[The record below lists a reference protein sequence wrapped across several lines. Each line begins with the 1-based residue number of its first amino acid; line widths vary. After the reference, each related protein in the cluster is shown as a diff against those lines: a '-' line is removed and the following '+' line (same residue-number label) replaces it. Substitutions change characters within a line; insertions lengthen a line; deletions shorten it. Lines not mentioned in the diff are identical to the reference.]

1 MELFLWGKQRNIT
14 LWNATLFGN
23 LQEDFHLEEKK
34 KVEMMDVLT
43 SDVLSHFHIVSTL
56 LSLKSI
62 LAPFARRGF
71 IRQCYEKLHID
82 QFWVLKGLNQS
93 NKIGMLHKI
102 RQKCLI
108 SLMSPSPSPRVLPCC
123 FIQDV
128 LPNPPSPFIFHIDW
142 NT

>member
-1 MELFLWGKQRNIT
+1 
-14 LWNATLFGN
+14 
-23 LQEDFHLEEKK
+23 
-34 KVEMMDVLT
+34 MMDVLT
-43 SDVLSHFHIVSTL
+43 SLVLSHFHIVSML

-102 RQKCLI
+102 RQNKTKMSNI
-108 SLMSPSPSPRVLPCC
+108 PDESQSLLYSPSLLFSESCLT
-123 FIQDV
+123 
-128 LPNPPSPFIFHIDW
+128 SIFK
-142 NT
+142 